1 MKQINV
7 DINQCYGDFMEL
19 NYSELYTLCFSLPE
33 SYYQPQLLRL
43 FFSSVDLYAVSFEIT
58 VSFLNMP
65 QFVDL
70 LMSQQLSISVMEDIF
85 TT

>member
-43 FFSSVDLYAVSFEIT
+43 FFSSVDL
-58 VSFLNMP
+58 LN
-65 QFVDL
+65 
-70 LMSQQLSISVMEDIF
+70 SISMQLVLKLQ
-85 TT
+85 